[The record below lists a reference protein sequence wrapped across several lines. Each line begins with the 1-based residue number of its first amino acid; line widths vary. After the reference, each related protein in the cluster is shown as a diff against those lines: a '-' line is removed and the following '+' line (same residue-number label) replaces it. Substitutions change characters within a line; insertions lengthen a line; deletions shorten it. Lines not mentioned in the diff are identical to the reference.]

1 MKSIKTI
8 EQLVEFMNHATV
20 QEHPKMLRN
29 IDIPK
34 SIFDLHA
41 TSSEEG
47 YTRNCLART
56 DDYELILI
64 CWSPGATTAV
74 HNHSE
79 QHCWMYQI
87 SGNLKEK
94 RYSKPQGQLH
104 LTRESELTQ
113 GQFTYMHDRMGFHS
127 LTNSGATRAMSL
139 HIYVAPIDQ
148 CQIYNPEKGTLETK
162 VMAYDTATKTLI

>member
-1 MKSIKTI
+1 
-8 EQLVEFMNHATV
+8 MNHATV

-87 SGNLKEK
+87 SGILKEQ
-94 RYSKPQGQLH
+94 RYSKPQGQLN
-104 LTRESELTQ
+104 LTRASELKQ

-127 LTNSGATRAMSL
+127 LTNAGATRAMSL

>member
-8 EQLVEFMNHATV
+8 EQLVEFMNHATA

-104 LTRESELTQ
+104 LTRESKLTQ

-127 LTNSGATRAMSL
+127 LTNAGATRAMSL

>member
-1 MKSIKTI
+1 MTSIKTI
-8 EQLVEFMNHATV
+8 EELVDFMSHSTT
-20 QEHPKMLRN
+20 QELPKMLRH

-34 SIFDLHA
+34 NTFDSYA
-41 TSSEEG
+41 TWCEEG

-64 CWSPGATTAV
+64 CWSPGANTAV

-87 SGNLKEK
+87 SGILKEQ
-94 RYSKPQGQLH
+94 RYSKPQGQLN
-104 LTRESELTQ
+104 LTRASELKQ

-127 LTNSGATRAMSL
+127 LTNIGSAGAMSL

-148 CQIYNPEKGTLETK
+148 CQIYDPKKGTLETK
-162 VMAYDTATKTLI
+162 VMTYDKIAEPLI